1 MEIRRFGP
9 GHRRPDGPPG
19 TSGISGQVIWDDDR
33 ANISELAFSR
43 RALIAPHTNP
53 NTTLFIVV
61 SGGGWVQV
69 GEERVPI
76 NHGEAVVWPG
86 GVDHGAWTDGSEMR
100 AIVVELNDTGRDTV
114 VLEGWAAS
122 TAERLPDTADTADTA
137 DMSAAGSGRV
147 ADPSA
152 APPPVPPARP
162 AVTRGEGRLADRP
175 GRREEHDET
184 EGEPW

>member
-9 GHRRPDGPPG
+9 GQRRPDGPPG
-19 TSGISGQVIWDDDR
+19 TQGITGQVIWNDAR
-33 ANISELAFSR
+33 ANISELAFAR

-76 NHGEAVVWPG
+76 HHGEAVVWPA

-100 AIVVELNDTGRDTV
+100 AIIVELSDEMAVIDDR
-114 VLEGWAAS
+114 VLEGLARPVLADADPS
-122 TAERLPDTADTADTA
+122 PVTPGEGSLAERLRTPED
-137 DMSAAGSGRV
+137 
-147 ADPSA
+147 
-152 APPPVPPARP
+152 
-162 AVTRGEGRLADRP
+162 
-175 GRREEHDET
+175 HDET

>member
-9 GHRRPDGPPG
+9 GNRRPDGPPG
-19 TSGISGQVIWDDDR
+19 TQGITGQVIWNDAR

-43 RALIAPHTNP
+43 RALVAPHSNP

-69 GEERVPI
+69 GDERVPI
-76 NHGEAVVWPG
+76 NHGEAVVWPA

-100 AIVVELNDTGRDTV
+100 AIIVELSDRGPALGDI
-114 VLEGWAAS
+114 VLEG
-122 TAERLPDTADTADTA
+122 L
-137 DMSAAGSGRV
+137 
-147 ADPSA
+147 
-152 APPPVPPARP
+152 ARP
-162 AVTRGEGRLADRP
+162 VTDVPIVTRGDGALAERP
-175 GRREEHDET
+175 NRREDHDET

>member
-19 TSGISGQVIWDDDR
+19 TSGISGQTIWSDAR
-33 ANISELAFSR
+33 ANVSELAFAR

-69 GEERVPI
+69 GDERVPI
-76 NHGEAVVWPG
+76 NHGEAVVWPA

-100 AIVVELNDTGRDTV
+100 AIVVELSDRKPAFGDV
-114 VLEGWAAS
+114 VLDGLARPVGDEPM
-122 TAERLPDTADTADTA
+122 TPQ
-137 DMSAAGSGRV
+137 
-147 ADPSA
+147 
-152 APPPVPPARP
+152 VPPRATP
-162 AVTRGEGRLADRP
+162 AEGQLAERP
-175 GRREEHDET
+175 GRREDHDET